1 MEPDMFWLDPGIL
14 SRYNQPPAKSNHE
27 PDPAAP
33 AILDANE
40 ASPQSIGD
48 HPDQGFRKHIIF
60 FLPKITRMGALKF
73 PLSGFSSW
81 TPYIISCL
89 KRVKSKHSTISV
101 FFWIEKLKGWLA
113 KDLFI
118 LKHEQN
124 NAIKI

>member
-60 FLPKITRMGALKF
+60 FSAENYTDGC
-73 PLSGFSSW
+73 
-81 TPYIISCL
+81 TEISFE
-89 KRVKSKHSTISV
+89 R
-101 FFWIEKLKGWLA
+101 F
-113 KDLFI
+113 
-118 LKHEQN
+118 
-124 NAIKI
+124 